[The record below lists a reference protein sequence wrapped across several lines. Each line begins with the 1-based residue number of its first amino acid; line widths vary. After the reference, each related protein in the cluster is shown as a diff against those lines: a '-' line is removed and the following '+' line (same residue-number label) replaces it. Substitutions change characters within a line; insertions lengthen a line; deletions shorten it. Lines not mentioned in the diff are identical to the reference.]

1 MHRFNLHAP
10 QMSESFR
17 SRIAHC
23 LHREQRLH
31 IPTIIR
37 LFHKSVLDAKCM
49 RANVNMREYIGHC
62 RDLQGHWLKNYFY
75 CCISGL
81 MVGQGEKLNN
91 GDYSEQDTIRRAIT
105 VINKIRPRFLIV
117 SGNFTGK
124 EITTTEVDDEERLNQ
139 VEVARKL
146 ICRVSETI
154 PIVFVPGINEVGV
167 QPTATTLKA
176 YRSKFGADYYGFWYR
191 DIIIHILIRIRRY
204 T

>member
-1 MHRFNLHAP
+1 MLIHTRTYAYTYSCVHTCIHTYSYTYNHTYMHRFNLHAP

-37 LFHKSVLDAKCM
+37 LFHNTVLDAKCM

-124 EITTTEVDDEERLNQ
+124 GDV
-139 VEVARKL
+139 
-146 ICRVSETI
+146 
-154 PIVFVPGINEVGV
+154 
-167 QPTATTLKA
+167 
-176 YRSKFGADYYGFWYR
+176 
-191 DIIIHILIRIRRY
+191 
-204 T
+204 